1 LIDVNVDRRGSG
13 SPLVLLHGI
22 GHRWQ
27 AWRPVL
33 DELAQRH
40 EVIALDMPGFG
51 RSPAMPPDIPH
62 DLPGSMRMLQA
73 VFDELGV
80 SRPHMAGNSLG
91 GLIAIEAAS
100 RGLAASTTALSPAG
114 FWKDRDRKR
123 ALAILRALRAAAL
136 APAPIRSLVL
146 DNPRLRRAA
155 LRVLY
160 AHPERIGRISAI
172 GDMEALRGSVSFA
185 PTMRA
190 ALGFA
195 WHGTPPRVPV
205 TIAWGERDYLLPLRQ
220 AQRAARLLP
229 AAHHVV
235 LADCGHVPMSDNPGL
250 VAKVIADTCE
260 RAEREAAVRER
271 AARRAAAE
279 PARKAAS

>member
-1 LIDVNVDRRGSG
+1 LIEVNVDRRGSG

-33 DELAQRH
+33 DELARRH

-62 DLPGSMRMLQA
+62 DLPGSMRMLEA
-73 VFDELGV
+73 VFAELGL
-80 SRPHMAGNSLG
+80 SRPHVAGNSLG

-100 RGLAASTTALSPAG
+100 RGLVASATALSPAG
-114 FWKDRDRKR
+114 FWSDRDRRR
-123 ALAILRALRAAAL
+123 ALAILRALRASAL
-136 APAPIRSLVL
+136 APAPIRALVL
-146 DNPRLRRAA
+146 AHPRLRCAT

-160 AHPERIGRISAI
+160 THPERICRISAM

-190 ALGFA
+190 GLGFA

-205 TIAWGERDYLLPLRQ
+205 TVAWGARDQILPPRQ

-229 AAHHVV
+229 AAHHVT
-235 LADCGHVPMSDNPGL
+235 LPDCGHVPMSDNPGL
-250 VAKVIADTCE
+250 VVKVILDTCE
-260 RAEREAAVRER
+260 RAE
-271 AARRAAAE
+271 AARRAAVQ
-279 PARKAAS
+279 PTQKAAG